1 MRDMTGADNT
11 IDLGDQASF
20 TGLRALG
27 RGPLIQYTWIYD
39 HPVDLDGLRRLHRNL
54 GSGGL
59 LGRRIERSPLP
70 FGRHRWVRSSGPLD
84 LDIAPGTRPVAELN
98 DWINERAH
106 VPVDPEHGPPWHLGV
121 QQLEGGGAAVSLVVS
136 HTVGDGLAVAEAV
149 ADAVNGTPRD
159 LGYPPPGARTRSEA
173 LREDL
178 RQTARSVPTWFKAV
192 VGAVKIAR
200 DQKGDLAASAKS
212 VTAPVS
218 SGITTP
224 VTPPFVTVHVEIEEW
239 HQRAKALNGTGNVMF
254 AALAAQVGQVVG
266 RLGDDGRAMLS
277 FPVNIRN
284 DGDTRGN
291 ALSTIT
297 VMADPEKVS
306 TDLSELRGD
315 IKRELAGVDEWTKMM
330 LTPLPLT
337 PLVPKFAVRRLEK
350 MVLKVGKPIG
360 CSNLG
365 VFPAAFNRLDGTE
378 ADNFHG
384 RLVEPGLT
392 PVDLERLNG
401 HLFLV
406 WCQTPTSIIVTVTAW
421 EPGESNTKAALA
433 DSTRKALDE
442 LGLTGTVD

>member
-1 MRDMTGADNT
+1 MTVADNT

-27 RGPLIQYTWIYD
+27 RGPLIQYTWIYE

-70 FGRHRWVRSSGPLD
+70 FGRHRWVRSTGPVD
-84 LDIAPGTRPVAELN
+84 LDVAPGTRPVAEVN
-98 DWINERAH
+98 DWVNERGH
-106 VPVDPEHGPPWHLGV
+106 LPVDPEYGPPWHLGV
-121 QQLEGGGAAVSLVVS
+121 QRLEGGGAAVSLVVS
-136 HTVGDGLAVAEAV
+136 HTVGDGLAIAEAV
-149 ADAVNGTPRD
+149 ADAVNGSPRD
-159 LGYPPPGARTRSEA
+159 LGYPIAGARTRRDA

-178 RQTARSVPTWFKAV
+178 RQTVRAVPSWFKAV
-192 VGAVKIAR
+192 VGAAKIAR

-212 VTAPVS
+212 VSAPVS

-239 HQRAKALNGTGNVMF
+239 YQRAKALGGTSNVLF
-254 AALAAQVGQVVG
+254 AALAARVGQVVG

-277 FPVNIRN
+277 FPVNIRTE
-284 DGDTRGN
+284 GDTRGN

-315 IKRELAGVDEWTKMM
+315 IRRELAGVDEWTRMM

-365 VFPAAFNRLDGTE
+365 VFPPAFNRPDGTD
-378 ADNFHG
+378 ADNFHA

-406 WCQTPTSIIVTVTAW
+406 LCQTPTSIIVTVTAW

>member
-1 MRDMTGADNT
+1 MTVADNT

-27 RGPLIQYTWIYD
+27 RGPLIQYTWIYER
-39 HPVDLDGLRRLHRNL
+39 PVDLDGLRRLHRNL

-70 FGRHRWVRSSGPLD
+70 FGRHRWVRSTGPLD
-84 LDIAPGTRPVAELN
+84 LDIATEPRPVAELD
-98 DWINERAH
+98 DWVNERGYI
-106 VPVDPEHGPPWHLGV
+106 PVDPEHGPPWHLGV

-149 ADAVNGTPRD
+149 ADAVNGEPRE
-159 LGYPPPGARTRSEA
+159 LGYPIPASRTRREA

-178 RQTARSVPTWFKAV
+178 GQTLRSVPGWFKAV

-224 VTPPFVTVHVEIEEW
+224 VTPPFVTIYLDLDEW
-239 HQRAKALNGTGNVMF
+239 HQRAKALGGTSNVLF
-254 AALAAQVGQVVG
+254 AALGARIGQVVG
-266 RLGDDGRAMLS
+266 RLGEDGRAMLS
-277 FPVNIRN
+277 FPVNIRTE
-284 DGDTRGN
+284 GDTRGN

-306 TDLSELRGD
+306 TDLSELRGE
-315 IKRELAGVDEWTKMM
+315 IKRELAGVDEWTRMM

-365 VFPAAFNRLDGTE
+365 LFSAAFNRPDGTD
-378 ADNFHG
+378 ADRFQA

-406 WCQTPTSIIVTVTAW
+406 FSQTSTSISVTVTAW
-421 EPGESNTKAALA
+421 EPGDPNTKAALA
-433 DSTRKALDE
+433 DSTRKALAD

>member
-1 MRDMTGADNT
+1 MAVADNT

-27 RGPLIQYTWIYD
+27 RGPLIQFTWIYD

-70 FGRHRWVRSSGPLD
+70 FGRHRWVRSTGPLD
-84 LDIAPGTRPVAELN
+84 IDVAAEARPVAELN
-98 DWINERAH
+98 DWINERGQ

-121 QQLEGGGAAVSLVVS
+121 QPLEGGGAAVSLVVS
-136 HTVGDGLAVAEAV
+136 HTVGDGLAISEAV
-149 ADAVNGTPRD
+149 TDAVNGEPRD
-159 LGYPPPGARTRSEA
+159 LGYPLPAARSRREA
-173 LREDL
+173 RREDL
-178 RQTARSVPTWFKAV
+178 RQTMRAVPSWFRAV
-192 VGAVKIAR
+192 AGAAKIAR
-200 DQKGDLAASAKS
+200 DQKNDLAASAKS

-218 SGITTP
+218 GGITTP
-224 VTPPFVTVHVEIEEW
+224 VTPPFVTAQIDIEDW
-239 HQRAKALNGTGNVMF
+239 SQRAKALGGTSNVLF
-254 AALAAQVGQVVG
+254 AALAARVGQVVG
-266 RLGDDGRAMLS
+266 RLGEDGRAMLS
-277 FPVNIRN
+277 FPVNIRTE
-284 DGDTRGN
+284 GDTRGN

-306 TDLSELRGD
+306 TDLTELRSE
-315 IKRELAGVDEWTKMM
+315 IKRELAGVDEWTRMM
-330 LTPLPLT
+330 MTPLPLT

-365 VFPAAFNRLDGTE
+365 QFPAAFNRPDGTD
-378 ADNFHG
+378 ASSFQA
-384 RLVEPGLT
+384 RMVEPGLT

-406 WCQTPTSIIVTVTAW
+406 SCQTPTSILVTITAW
-421 EPGESNTKAALA
+421 EPGDPNTKAALA
-433 DSTRKALDE
+433 DSVRKALAE

>member
-1 MRDMTGADNT
+1 MTGADNT

-39 HPVDLDGLRRLHRNL
+39 RPVDLDGLRRLHRNL

-70 FGRHRWVRSSGPLD
+70 FGRHRWVRSTGPLD
-84 LDIAPGTRPVAELN
+84 LAVATETRPVADVN
-98 DWINERAH
+98 DWANERGY
-106 VPVDPEHGPPWHLGV
+106 VPVDPEYGPPWHLGV
-121 QQLEGGGAAVSLVVS
+121 QPLDGGGAAVSLVVS
-136 HTVGDGLAVAEAV
+136 HTVGDGLAISEAV
-149 ADAVNGTPRD
+149 ADAINGTPRD
-159 LGYPPPGARTRSEA
+159 LGYPVAASRPRRAA
-173 LREDL
+173 LREDI
-178 RQTARSVPTWFKAV
+178 RQTVRSVPSWFRAV
-192 VGAVKIAR
+192 VGAAKIAR
-200 DQKGDLAASAKS
+200 DQKSDLAASAKS

-224 VTPPFVTVHVEIEEW
+224 VTPPFVTAVLDIDEW
-239 HQRAKALNGTGNVMF
+239 DQRAKALGGTSNVLF
-254 AALAAQVGQVVG
+254 AAFAARVGQVVG

-277 FPVNIRN
+277 FPVNIRTE
-284 DGDTRGN
+284 GDTRGN

-306 TDLSELRGD
+306 TDLTELRGE
-315 IKRELAGVDEWTKMM
+315 IKRELAGVDEWTRMM

-365 VFPAAFNRLDGTE
+365 RFPDAFNRPDGTDAE
-378 ADNFHG
+378 HFHA
-384 RLVEPGLT
+384 RLIEPGLT

-401 HLFLV
+401 HLFV
-406 WCQTPTSIIVTVTAW
+406 VSCQTPTSIVLTVTAW
-421 EPGESNTKAALA
+421 EPGEANSKAALA
-433 DSTRKALDE
+433 DSIRKALAE
-442 LGLTGTVD
+442 LGLTGTVE

>member
-1 MRDMTGADNT
+1 MAVADNT

-27 RGPLIQYTWIYD
+27 RGPLIQFTWVYD

-70 FGRHRWVRSSGPLD
+70 FGRHRWVRSTGPLD
-84 LDIAPGTRPVAELN
+84 VDVAAETRPVAELN
-98 DWINERAH
+98 DWISERGH

-121 QQLEGGGAAVSLVVS
+121 QPLEGGGSAVSLVVS
-136 HTVGDGLAVAEAV
+136 HTVGDGLAIAEAV
-149 ADAVNGTPRD
+149 ADAVNGEPRD
-159 LGYPPPGARTRSEA
+159 LGYPGPASQPRRAAR
-173 LREDL
+173 REDL
-178 RQTARSVPTWFKAV
+178 RQTMRAVPSWFRAV
-192 VGAVKIAR
+192 VGAAKIAR

-212 VTAPVS
+212 ATAPVS

-224 VTPPFVTVHVEIEEW
+224 VRPPFVTVHLDLEEW
-239 HQRAKALNGTGNVMF
+239 NQRAKALGGTSNVLF
-254 AALAAQVGQVVG
+254 AALGARVGQVAG

-277 FPVNIRN
+277 FPVSIRTE
-284 DGDTRGN
+284 GDTRGN

-306 TDLSELRGD
+306 TDLTELRGD
-315 IKRELAGVDEWTKMM
+315 VKHELAGVDEWTQMM
-330 LTPLPLT
+330 MTPLPLT

-350 MVLKVGKPIG
+350 MVLKVGRPIG

-365 VFPAAFNRLDGTE
+365 RFPAAFNRPDGTE
-378 ADNFHG
+378 AASFYA
-384 RLVEPGLT
+384 RMVEPGIT

-406 WCQTPTSIIVTVTAW
+406 SCQTPTSFVVTVTAW
-421 EPGESNTKAALA
+421 EPGETNTKAALA
-433 DSTRKALDE
+433 DCIRKALDD
-442 LGLTGTVD
+442 LGLTGTVA

>member
-1 MRDMTGADNT
+1 MTVADNT

-27 RGPLIQYTWIYD
+27 RGPLIQYTWIYE

-70 FGRHRWVRSSGPLD
+70 FGRHRWVRSTGPVD
-84 LDIAPGTRPVAELN
+84 LDVAPGTRPVAEVN
-98 DWINERAH
+98 DWVNERGYI
-106 VPVDPEHGPPWHLGV
+106 PVDPEHGPPWHLGV

-136 HTVGDGLAVAEAV
+136 HTVGDGLAIAEAV
-149 ADAVNGTPRD
+149 ADAVNGSPRD
-159 LGYPPPGARTRSEA
+159 LGYPIAGARTRRDA

-178 RQTARSVPTWFKAV
+178 RQTVRAVPSWFKAV
-192 VGAVKIAR
+192 VGAAKIAR

-212 VTAPVS
+212 VSAPVS
-218 SGITTP
+218 SGSTTP

-239 HQRAKALNGTGNVMF
+239 YQRAKALGGTSNVLF
-254 AALAAQVGQVVG
+254 AALAARVGQVVG

-277 FPVNIRN
+277 FPVNIRTE
-284 DGDTRGN
+284 GDTRGN

-315 IKRELAGVDEWTKMM
+315 IRRELAGVDEWTRMM

-365 VFPAAFNRLDGTE
+365 VFPPAFNRPDGTD
-378 ADNFHG
+378 ADNFHA

-401 HLFLV
+401 HPFLV
-406 WCQTPTSIIVTVTAW
+406 LCQTPTSMIVTVTAW

>member
-1 MRDMTGADNT
+1 MTGADNT